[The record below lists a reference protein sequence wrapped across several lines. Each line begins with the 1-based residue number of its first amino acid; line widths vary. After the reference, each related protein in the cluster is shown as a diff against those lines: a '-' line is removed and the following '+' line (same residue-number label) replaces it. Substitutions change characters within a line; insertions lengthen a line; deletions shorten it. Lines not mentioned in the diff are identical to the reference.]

1 MSGKPV
7 IPREQALRDVE
18 AAIDY
23 YVSEAGERVA
33 LEFIEALEAAY
44 RAIAEHPSTGSPRYA
59 HELNLPGLRSRALKR
74 YPYLVCYIEHEHHLD
89 IWRVLHAQRDI
100 PAGMQA
106 SDDPELL

>member
-23 YVSEAGERVA
+23 YVREAGERVA

-44 RAIAEHPSTGSPRYA
+44 RAIAVHHATGSPQYA

-74 YPYLVCYIEHEHHLD
+74 YPYLVFYIEHEHHLD

-100 PAGMQA
+100 PAGMEAATPA
-106 SDDPELL
+106 SRE